1 MSKHEPKHN
10 VDKIRL
16 LLSLWVTYHAKTT
29 FPGLCFCWHF
39 TFCFSLCGFEVP
51 TISLPLPLS
60 PPCCLSAP
68 LLPSSAPSLHPQG
81 QWPRLIAVS
90 IAHGFPLLLWP
101 DFCSKRAC
109 SWVWN
114 ILLFPQTTCQTHKER
129 EQMGIFQ
136 RDTGETVCFCSIFIF
151 KIWIFYHVLKS
162 DWGFFF
168 SSDAATSFE
177 KKSILTLKKAL
188 KKKNSLK
195 HLIFNSKEDWITD
208 VWVYFKS
215 YSYWKMLCLW
225 LLKYTLAFSPCSM
238 YWEGPQPIYLFCA
251 FRSLTWKGTL
261 IHIWHCELA
270 WKENEDV
277 R

>member
-1 MSKHEPKHN
+1 MASKSP
-10 VDKIRL
+10 L
-16 LLSLWVTYHAKTT
+16 YHFHCLFLPRAA
-29 FPGLCFCWHF
+29 
-39 TFCFSLCGFEVP
+39 
-51 TISLPLPLS
+51 SLPHFCP
-60 PPCCLSAP
+60 P
-68 LLPSSAPSLHPQG
+68 LLPPFILRDSGQG
-81 QWPRLIAVS
+81 LLQ
-90 IAHGFPLLLWP
+90 FPLLMASPCYCGQTSAVSVLVP
-101 DFCSKRAC
+101 GSGTYFC
-109 SWVWN
+109 
-114 ILLFPQTTCQTHKER
+114 FPKQHAKLTRKENKW
-129 EQMGIFQ
+129 EFQ